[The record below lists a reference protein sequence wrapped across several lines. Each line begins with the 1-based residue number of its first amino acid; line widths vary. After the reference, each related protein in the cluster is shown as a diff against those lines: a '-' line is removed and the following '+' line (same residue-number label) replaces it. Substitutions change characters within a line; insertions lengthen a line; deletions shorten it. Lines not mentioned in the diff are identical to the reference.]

1 VGISAATLHRELKLA
16 KAFLQ
21 RELTLSVRAAR
32 PEQILPRNR
41 IDGMGAKTRWKRIE
55 TLFHQAS
62 EVDTALRDDFIEQA
76 CAGDRE
82 LRAELDSCSLLPA

>member
-1 VGISAATLHRELKLA
+1 V
-16 KAFLQ
+16 
-21 RELTLSVRAAR
+21 
-32 PEQILPRNR
+32 
-41 IDGMGAKTRWKRIE
+41 GAKTRWKRIE

-82 LRAELDSCSLLPA
+82 LRASSIPCSLLPA